1 MRRRGERTGMLE
13 SADVA
18 GRQAGEEPLAERRR
32 RITEHLGGPER
43 LARLRSRGKPT
54 VRERIAAL
62 LDAGSFDEIGM
73 HAHSARCEDA
83 ADTPGDGKIGGYGRV
98 DGRRIAV
105 VGDDLTVKSGTSS
118 QNGGRKVERI
128 YDQALRSRVPFVF
141 LGECGGGRI
150 PDILASSD
158 FSRLSALPVYGHRA
172 RRIPSIAFITGDS
185 FGGSSFH
192 AALSD
197 VVVQLRGSCMSVTS
211 PRVVEAAAGEIV
223 TPEEL
228 GGVEVNGSI
237 SGQADIV
244 VDTEEEGIA
253 TLRQL
258 LSLLPSSAREMA
270 PRAPVAERDRSTPI
284 TRFVSPDRRR
294 GYDMR
299 RVLRLVAD
307 DEPLELGAGIGRGI
321 LTALGRIG
329 GHAVG
334 IVASQPL
341 HHAGAFGVD
350 GLNKITRL
358 VLLCDSFNLPL
369 VFLQDTPGLM
379 VGPDEE
385 HRRLLFTAMHLQQAL
400 VNSTVPKL
408 TVVLRKAYGLAHHLL
423 AGCGMGAD
431 LLCAWP
437 GSEFGFMDPEVG
449 ANVLHGRELAGLEGE
464 ERRAR
469 RRLRAEELRRETDVW
484 GPAGAMSIDDVIEP
498 DETREVLRAHLDRLM
513 EGRTAADHDH
523 ALAGWPTSW

>member
-1 MRRRGERTGMLE
+1 MLDRTDVVGQRPVPSTGNGSARSALTARRHGVR
-13 SADVA
+13 
-18 GRQAGEEPLAERRR
+18 EEM
-32 RITEHLGGPER
+32 GGPAR
-43 LARLRSRGKPT
+43 LARLRERGRPT

-62 LDAGSFDEIGM
+62 LDDGSFDEVGIY
-73 HAHSARCEDA
+73 AHSARAEDR
-83 ADTPGDGKIGGYGRV
+83 DSTPGDGKIGGYGRV

-128 YDQALRSRVPFVF
+128 YDQALRSRMPFVF

-158 FSRLSALPVYGHRA
+158 FSRLSALPTYGKRA
-172 RRIPSIAFITGDS
+172 RRIPSITFITGDS

-197 VVVQLRGSCMSVTS
+197 IVIQLRGSCMSVTS
-211 PRVVEAAAGEIV
+211 PRVVEAAAGELI
-223 TPEEL
+223 TAEEL
-228 GGVEVNGSI
+228 GGVDVNGAI

-253 TLRQL
+253 TIRRL
-258 LSLLPSSAREMA
+258 LDLLPGSAAEM
-270 PRAPVAERDRSTPI
+270 PPVAPVPQVDRSTPL
-284 TRFVSPDRRR
+284 TQLVTADRKR

-299 RVLRLVAD
+299 RVLRLIAD
-307 DEPLELGAGIGRGI
+307 DEPVELGAGLGRGI
-321 LTALGRIG
+321 LTALTRIG
-329 GHAVG
+329 GYPVG
-334 IVASQPL
+334 VVASQPL
-341 HHAGAFGVD
+341 HQAGAFGTDGVD
-350 GLNKITRL
+350 KITRL
-358 VLLCDSFNLPL
+358 LLLCDSFNLPV

-379 VGPDEE
+379 VGPAEE
-385 HRRLLFTAMHLQQAL
+385 HRRLLFKAMHLQQAL
-400 VNSTVPKL
+400 VNSSVPKL

-449 ANVLHGRELAGLEGE
+449 ANVLYGRELEGLEGDARRE
-464 ERRAR
+464 HRRRRAD
-469 RRLRAEELRRETDVW
+469 ELRRETDVW

-498 DETREVLRAHLDRLM
+498 DDTRAVLCAHLDRLM
-513 EGRTAADHDH
+513 TGRTADDHDH

>member
-1 MRRRGERTGMLE
+1 MLD
-13 SADVA
+13 STA
-18 GRQAGEEPLAERRR
+18 LAERRR
-32 RITEHLGGPER
+32 QVREELGGPGP
-43 LARLRSRGKPT
+43 LARLRERGRPT

-62 LDAGSFDEIGM
+62 LDPGSFDEVGM
-73 HAHSARCEDA
+73 HAHSARAEDA
-83 ADTPGDGKIGGYGRV
+83 DRTPGDGKIGGYGRV
-98 DGRRIAV
+98 AGRRIAV

-128 YDQALRSRVPFVF
+128 YEQALRARMPFVF

-158 FSRLSALPVYGHRA
+158 FSRLSALPVYGRRA
-172 RRIPSIAFITGDS
+172 RRIPAITFITGDS

-197 VVVQLRGSCMSVTS
+197 VVIQLRGSCMSVTS
-211 PRVVEAAAGEIV
+211 PRVVEAAAGELV
-223 TPEEL
+223 TAEDL
-228 GGVEVNGSI
+228 GGADVNGSI

-244 VDTEEEGIA
+244 VDSEEEGIA
-253 TLRQL
+253 TIQRV
-258 LSLLPSSAREMA
+258 LSLLPSSARELA
-270 PRAPVAERDRSTPI
+270 PAAPVPDADRSTSV

-299 RVLRLVAD
+299 RVLRLLTD
-307 DEPLELGAGIGRGI
+307 DDPVELGSGIGRGI
-321 LTALGRIG
+321 LTAIGRIG

-437 GSEFGFMDPEVG
+437 GAEFGFMDPEVG
-449 ANVLHGRELAGLEGE
+449 ANVLYGRELAGLDGE
-464 ERRAR
+464 AR
-469 RRLRAEELRRETDVW
+469 REHRRRRAEELRRETDVW

-498 DETREVLRAHLDRLM
+498 DETRPVLRAHLDRLM
-513 EGRTAADHDH
+513 SGRTADDHAH
-523 ALAGWPTSW
+523 ALAGWPTAW